1 MNFTQNSQVLY
12 NTHAHIPQIN
22 GNDEYMCTLKCT
34 FKHVFIYNVVCYSCF
49 LFFSLIF
56 FYCSFKFIDNWKP
69 TNSGLPSTAGTTA
82 SIAFIRK
89 GKLYIG
95 HAGDSG
101 IILGKE
107 GSEPGANW
115 VAEPLTVDH
124 KPENPDERK
133 RIEECGGKVIEKLGI
148 HRVVWYRPRFPHQG
162 PIRRNTRIEEIPFL
176 AVARS
181 LGDLWS
187 YNWKTDKFMVSP
199 EPDVAVY
206 DIDATKHR
214 YDI

>member
-1 MNFTQNSQVLY
+1 MIDLFHMKHFANQILIA
-12 NTHAHIPQIN
+12 NTKMRLNPS
-22 GNDEYMCTLKCT
+22 
-34 FKHVFIYNVVCYSCF
+34 IYNMRTFVNF
-49 LFFSLIF
+49 FFSQ
-56 FYCSFKFIDNWKP
+56 FKDNWKP

-101 IILGKE
+101 IILGTE
-107 GSEPGANW
+107 TSEPGRNW
-115 VAEPLTVDH
+115 IAEPLTVDH

-133 RIEECGGKVIEKLGI
+133 RIEQCGGKVVEKLGI

-206 DIDATKHR
+206 EIDSTKHR